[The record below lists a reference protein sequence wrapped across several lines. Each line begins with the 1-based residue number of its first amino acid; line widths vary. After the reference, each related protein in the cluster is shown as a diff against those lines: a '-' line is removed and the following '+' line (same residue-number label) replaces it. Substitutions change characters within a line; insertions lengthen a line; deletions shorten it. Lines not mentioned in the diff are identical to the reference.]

1 MYASTST
8 KVRYSLLV
16 QRPAINVL
24 VQKTQARVVA
34 LKDEIDALQAALGID
49 EDAQA
54 IVKLHICLLHR
65 YNEAKDATQILIG
78 RLATLRN
85 TTFSA
90 GFHQL
95 VIRSDVTD
103 GEDVCGT
110 LQQYKWLKLLFLLL
124 HSSTDSMLVQEAGLF
139 TPISRPTG
147 SERDLCADEFTIHKA
162 VSARTTNLEEIADL
176 SFSKK

>member
-8 KVRYSLLV
+8 K
-16 QRPAINVL
+16 
-24 VQKTQARVVA
+24 KTQARVVA

-54 IVKLHICLLHR
+54 IVKLHISLLHR

-90 GFHQL
+90 GLHQL
-95 VIRSDVTD
+95 VTRSDVTD
-103 GEDVCGT
+103 VP
-110 LQQYKWLKLLFLLL
+110 
-124 HSSTDSMLVQEAGLF
+124 SF
-139 TPISRPTG
+139 THCS
-147 SERDLCADEFTIHKA
+147 
-162 VSARTTNLEEIADL
+162 NQ
-176 SFSKK
+176 